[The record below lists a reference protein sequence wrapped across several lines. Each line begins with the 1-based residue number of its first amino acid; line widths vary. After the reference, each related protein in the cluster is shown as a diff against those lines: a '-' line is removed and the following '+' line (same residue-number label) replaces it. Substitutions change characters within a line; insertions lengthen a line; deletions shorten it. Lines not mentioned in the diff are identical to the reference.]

1 MKLSTNDSKTNISSV
16 SQDISNSKLYLQ
28 KRINE
33 IKKEQIEENNIP
45 FKIIGIR
52 EKGFIIN
59 VSGLKGFI
67 SFNHMPWEYSSFN
80 KWHLLYPYIRGKY
93 LFGKVYQINL
103 IQQTVVI
110 DGKVPQF
117 KKSDFIEDNKYR
129 GVILDKT
136 DSGLW
141 VDIGYHFQWEC
152 GSIVT
157 KIRRFSFES
166 AQSCFSKNTGEVIE
180 VFFWGNDDNANLL
193 FGYDNF
199 KKIWYTGEIYDYVG
213 ECFPVNIVKT
223 KETGISFLVEN
234 KHKATLN
241 NMTKKNKKAY
251 ENLIDGDVIHCEIVH
266 INHTKKLLRLNWE
279 YELEIE
285 EIAQRNSNQNKNKTV
300 LIENSI
306 IQNKVNQEVV
316 QKLNL
321 VGKTVKVEVFQK
333 EDSSGRI
340 YNTYSV
346 ENKYKGELSISNDN
360 YKITKKEKKHIE
372 ENLQD
377 GDIINCEVLNVQ
389 KKTMRLKWN
398 LLDEELHR
406 FLQ

>member
-1 MKLSTNDSKTNISSV
+1 MKLSINDSETNTTSA
-16 SQDISNSKLYLQ
+16 SQDISDSKLYLQ

-45 FKIIGIR
+45 FKITEIR

-67 SFNHMPWEYSSFN
+67 SFNHMPWEYSPN
-80 KWHLLYPYIRGKY
+80 NNWHLLYPYIRGKY
-93 LFGKVYQINL
+93 FFGKVYQINQ

-129 GVILDKT
+129 GIILDKT

-166 AQSCFSKNTGEVIE
+166 AQSCFSKKTGEVIE
-180 VFFWGNDDNANLL
+180 VFFWGHDDNANLL

-199 KKIWYTGEIYDYVG
+199 KKIWYTGEIYEYIG
-213 ECFPVNIVKT
+213 KSFPVNIVKT

-234 KHKATLN
+234 KYKATLN
-241 NMTKKNKKAY
+241 NITRKNKKAFD
-251 ENLIDGDVIHCEIVH
+251 NLIDGDIIHCEIV
-266 INHTKKLLRLNWE
+266 NVNNTKKLLRLNWE

-285 EIAQRNSNQNKNKTV
+285 EIAQRNSKPNKKKTI
-300 LIENSI
+300 LTENSI
-306 IQNKVNQEVV
+306 IQNKVNQDVV
-316 QKLNL
+316 KILKLI
-321 VGKTVKVEVFQK
+321 GKIVKVEVIQK

-340 YNTYSV
+340 FNTYFV
-346 ENKYKGELSISNDN
+346 ENKYKGKLNISNDN
-360 YKITKKEKKHIE
+360 YQITKVEKKHIE

-377 GDIINCEVLNVQ
+377 GDIIDCEVLNVQ
-389 KKTMRLKWN
+389 KKTMRIKWN
-398 LLDEELHR
+398 LLDEELQR